1 MIVVVCFENPLKE
14 HGISFMSDVL
24 TQKRRVIIP
33 TSSVIGAYHIAT
45 RYLGV
50 PKLAVKKVLDGLMS
64 TRSPAFYPQI
74 TPDLTSNALEYATYY
89 DVESW
94 DGCLI
99 SLAKSLG
106 TSTIFSLDKQLSKVK
121 GISVVNQFPEEA
133 VEEYHEFLMK
143 FMKSK

>member
-24 TQKRRVIIP
+24 TQEARDYSDIVRNWGISHRDQASWCAKARR
-33 TSSVIGAYHIAT
+33 
-45 RYLGV
+45 
-50 PKLAVKKVLDGLMS
+50 KKVLDGLLS

-121 GISVVNQFPEEA
+121 GISVVNPFSEEA

-143 FMKSK
+143 SMKSK